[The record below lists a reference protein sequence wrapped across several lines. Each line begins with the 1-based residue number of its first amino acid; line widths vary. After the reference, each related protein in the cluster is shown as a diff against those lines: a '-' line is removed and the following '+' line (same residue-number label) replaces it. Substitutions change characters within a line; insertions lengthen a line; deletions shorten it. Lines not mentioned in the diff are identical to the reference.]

1 MLGHIF
7 HVIHI
12 EASYVKVGKS
22 LKKLY
27 NLHKCKLIFS
37 NDRKFEFFDFYRSN
51 LRILT
56 EVFVGGGSFDTL
68 NFVSLYLYEMK
79 WEERK
84 KRRKNDRKQLST
96 SALKYQQKTT
106 VMLPSNNNIFCLGNS
121 LIPETAM

>member
-84 KRRKNDRKQLST
+84 KKEKWQ
-96 SALKYQQKTT
+96 
-106 VMLPSNNNIFCLGNS
+106 
-121 LIPETAM
+121 ETAIHLRTKIPAENHSYAAI